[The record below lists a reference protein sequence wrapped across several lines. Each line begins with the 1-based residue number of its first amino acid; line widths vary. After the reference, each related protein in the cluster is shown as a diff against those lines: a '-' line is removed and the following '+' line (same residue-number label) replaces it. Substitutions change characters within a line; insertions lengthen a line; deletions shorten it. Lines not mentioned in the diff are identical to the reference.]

1 MIDLS
6 TNYMGLKL
14 KNPIIVGSSGLTKTV
29 DRIKELEANGAGAVV
44 LKSIFEEQ
52 IVQQSYDLIN
62 QSDVFNL
69 YPEAADYI
77 QNATKSHSVG
87 DYIQLIRDAKREVKI
102 PIIASINCMNLS
114 EWVNIAKDIESAGA
128 DALEINV
135 FFLPHDIDVDGE
147 SYEKRYF
154 EIIEKVKANVKIPI
168 ALKIGYYFSSLVHTV
183 RKLSWTG
190 INSLVLFNRFIVP
203 DINLESR
210 KLHAA
215 NVFSSPNEINIP
227 LRWIAMLSDEIKCD
241 ISATTGI
248 HDAEGVIK
256 QLLVGATTT
265 QICSTVYIH
274 GPQRIGLIL
283 KGLTDW
289 MELNG
294 YKSISDFRG
303 SMSLKKANNPALFHR
318 TQYMKHLFE
327 VD

>member
-1 MIDLS
+1 MVDLS

-14 KNPIIVGSSGLTKTV
+14 KNPIIVGSSGLTKSV

-52 IVQQSYDLIN
+52 IVHQSNDLII
-62 QSDVFNL
+62 QSETFNL

-77 QNATKSHSVG
+77 QNATKSHTVG
-87 DYIQLIRDAKREVKI
+87 DYLQLIKDAKREVKI
-102 PIIASINCMNLS
+102 PIIASINCFSIS
-114 EWVNIAKDIESAGA
+114 EWVNIAKDIENAGA

-135 FFLPHDIDVDGE
+135 FFLPSDIDIDGE
-147 SYEKRYF
+147 GYEARYF
-154 EIIEKVKANVKIPI
+154 EIIEKVKASIKIPI

-190 INSLVLFNRFIVP
+190 VSSLVLFNRFIVP

-215 NVFSSPNEINIP
+215 NVFSNPNEINIP
-227 LRWIAMLSDEIKCD
+227 LRWIALLSDEVKCD

-248 HDAEGVIK
+248 HDADGVIK

-265 QICSTVYIH
+265 QICSTIYIN
-274 GPQRIGLIL
+274 GTKQIGVIL
-283 KGLTDW
+283 KGLSDW
-289 MELNG
+289 MERNN
-294 YKSISDFRG
+294 YKTIADFRG
-303 SMSLKKANNPALFHR
+303 SMSLKKANNPVLFHR
-318 TQYMKHLFE
+318 SQYMKHLFE
-327 VD
+327 VE

>member
-1 MIDLS
+1 MVDLS

-14 KNPIIVGSSGLTKTV
+14 KNPIIIGSSGLTKSV
-29 DRIKELEANGAGAVV
+29 DRIKELEANGAGAIV

-52 IVQQSYDLIN
+52 IVHQSNDLII
-62 QSDVFNL
+62 QSETFNL

-77 QNATKSHSVG
+77 QNATKSQAVG

-102 PIIASINCMNLS
+102 PIIASVNCMNIS
-114 EWVNIAKDIESAGA
+114 EWVNFAKDIENAGA

-135 FFLPHDIDVDGE
+135 FFLPHDIDIDGE
-147 SYEKRYF
+147 EYEQRYF
-154 EIIEKVKANVKIPI
+154 EIIEKVKANIKIPI

-183 RKLSWTG
+183 QKLSWTG
-190 INSLVLFNRFIVP
+190 ISSLVLFNRFIVP

-227 LRWIAMLSDEIKCD
+227 LRWIALLSDEVKCD

-265 QICSTVYIH
+265 QICSTIYIN
-274 GPQRIGLIL
+274 GPKHIGVIL
-283 KGLTDW
+283 KGLSDW
-289 MELNG
+289 MERNG
-294 YKSISDFRG
+294 YKTISDFRG
-303 SMSLKKANNPALFHR
+303 SMSLKKVNNPAVFHR
-318 TQYMKHLFE
+318 SQYMKHLFE
-327 VD
+327 VE